1 MPMSDSVQQDTDTAG
16 VVARPPLIYLG
27 YLAAGFVLN
36 YFWPWRFIGDGLA
49 PDIRI
54 AIGAAVAA
62 AGIAIGVIAFI
73 QFRRAGTAVPT
84 WQPTTALVTGGL
96 YRYSRNPIYVAQTLV
111 YLGITLI
118 GDNLWALLLIA
129 PALMMIRYGVIARE
143 EMYLERRFGADYS
156 RYTMVVRRWL

>member
-1 MPMSDSVQQDTDTAG
+1 MSDSAPHAETAG

-36 YFWPWRFIGDGLA
+36 YFWPWRIVGEALLS
-49 PDIRI
+49 DIRI
-54 AIGAAVAA
+54 AIGAALAGG
-62 AGIAIGVIAFI
+62 GIAIGAIAFI

-84 WQPTTALVTGGL
+84 WQPTTALVVAGL

-118 GDNLWALLLIA
+118 GDNFWALLLVV

-143 EMYLERRFGADYS
+143 EIYLERKFGAGYS
-156 RYTMVVRRWL
+156 QYMSVVRRWL